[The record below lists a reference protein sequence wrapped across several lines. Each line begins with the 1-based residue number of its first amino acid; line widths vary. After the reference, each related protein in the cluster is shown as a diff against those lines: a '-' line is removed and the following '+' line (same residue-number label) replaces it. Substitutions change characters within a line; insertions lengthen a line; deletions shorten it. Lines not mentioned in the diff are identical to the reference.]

1 MGEVT
6 QQTDA
11 GLRPVGGEAS
21 GGDGGG
27 GGDGNGDGRG
37 GLATGWGSGAAGVVP
52 GAFLKKGGKMTALG

>member
-27 GGDGNGDGRG
+27 GGDGTGDGRG

-52 GAFLKKGGKMTALG
+52 GAFL